1 MKGGILGRYEH
12 TSPAGGFVY
21 TPDVEKGKFVRVKKL
36 QWQIS
41 NKTNSNGVSP
51 TLENSN
57 GLEPNNPCNNG
68 CCMNTCLIW
77 ILLVC
82 ELYDGVMA
90 TIQQET
96 IKLNKVSLGS
106 ILDVLYFITHASLE

>member
-1 MKGGILGRYEH
+1 MFDLDF
-12 TSPAGGFVY
+12 A
-21 TPDVEKGKFVRVKKL
+21 
-36 QWQIS
+36 
-41 NKTNSNGVSP
+41 
-51 TLENSN
+51 
-57 GLEPNNPCNNG
+57 C
-68 CCMNTCLIW
+68 
-77 ILLVC
+77 VC